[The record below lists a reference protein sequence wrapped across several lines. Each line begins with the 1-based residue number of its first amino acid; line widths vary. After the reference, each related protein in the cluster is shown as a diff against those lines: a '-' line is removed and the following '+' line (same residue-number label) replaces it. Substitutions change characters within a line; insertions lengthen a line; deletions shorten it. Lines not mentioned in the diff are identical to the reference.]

1 MRPNSCFLQSMKS
14 PTKSW
19 RIYPFLEIASLLLV
33 CRWWHRHGK
42 LKVLFAVQ
50 LVHYRWRL
58 CAPQGST
65 VQMRDWLNA
74 EWTHGC
80 YEGEIGHRD
89 KNNVVAEIGRIST
102 GVCWDLTNLSF
113 STTDFDV
120 GRLLAHLL
128 AQSAKKLMNTRHV
141 TVSVSFSV
149 CNTGCSSERVCV
161 MITERVIT
169 KITLKV
175 KV

>member
-1 MRPNSCFLQSMKS
+1 MQSDPTVAMK
-14 PTKSW
+14 
-19 RIYPFLEIASLLLV
+19 
-33 CRWWHRHGK
+33 GK
-42 LKVLFAVQ
+42 LAIETK
-50 LVHYRWRL
+50 
-58 CAPQGST
+58 T
-65 VQMRDWLNA
+65 
-74 EWTHGC
+74 T
-80 YEGEIGHRD
+80 
-89 KNNVVAEIGRIST
+89 RIST
-102 GVCWDLTNLSF
+102 GVSWDLRNLSF
-113 STTDFDV
+113 SSTDFDV

-149 CNTGCSSERVCV
+149 CNTGCSSERVCE